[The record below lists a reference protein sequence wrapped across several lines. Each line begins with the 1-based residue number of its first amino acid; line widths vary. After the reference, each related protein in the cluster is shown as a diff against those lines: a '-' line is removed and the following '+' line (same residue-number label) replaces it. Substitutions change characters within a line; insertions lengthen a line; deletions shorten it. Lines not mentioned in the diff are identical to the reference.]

1 MQARSGGVSRVLLMV
16 VATAAAGCEV
26 RTLPDADSTAATH
39 HTDTVAGTV
48 TTVPGSQRVVTAA
61 DSAVRDSAVSNSA
74 VPDSAVSDS
83 AVAASAV
90 SDSVLRLEVDV
101 DARKLRVYEGGR
113 VTATYPVAVGSKAWP
128 TQRGEWTVKQ
138 VIVNPAWI
146 PPDETWAE
154 EREPKDPGAPDNPLG
169 RAQLVYDPPRTVHGT
184 DQPASIGTATSHGS
198 IRMTN
203 ASIVQLAKRVLAV
216 SGSDKGSTWVD
227 GALANRHEKAVADL
241 PHPVTIRV
249 R

>member
-1 MQARSGGVSRVLLMV
+1 M
-16 VATAAAGCEV
+16 
-26 RTLPDADSTAATH
+26 
-39 HTDTVAGTV
+39 
-48 TTVPGSQRVVTAA
+48 
-61 DSAVRDSAVSNSA
+61 
-74 VPDSAVSDS
+74 
-83 AVAASAV
+83 
-90 SDSVLRLEVDV
+90 RLEVDV

-154 EREPKDPGAPDNPLG
+154 EQKPKDPGAPDNPLG

-184 DQPASIGTATSHGS
+184 DHPASIGTATSHGS

-203 ASIVQLAKRVLAV
+203 ASIVQLAKRVLAA

-227 GALANRHEKAVADL
+227 GALANRHEKQVVDL
-241 PHPVTIRV
+241 PHPIPIRV